1 MNIKKILFVADS
13 NIMITDDFAYHICSK
28 LKDLRDVQLTIL
40 LVVDEEQ
47 VPGYR
52 VFGEAKSKEIRA
64 EFTEKMRRYIDFQ
77 LAGNSTINADIKVR
91 CGIPFIEIIKESVE
105 GAFDI
110 IIKSQD
116 TKFQSM
122 HSLDLHLLRKTQV
135 PVWIVNSG
143 DYKAQDMLVAAI
155 DLDLQNSEEG
165 REINSKI
172 MDFSLFIADA
182 LGLRMRVVSCW
193 NVNGE
198 DSLNNNPYIQMESI
212 SITEVGALEENRYME
227 LMKSFISDYKD
238 VEYSMIKGDVV
249 KSIAN
254 YVSFNRPKA
263 LIMGTFSRTGL
274 RGYLI
279 GNTAEDVLLSIDSS
293 VVAVKPDGFSS
304 PVI

>member
-1 MNIKKILFVADS
+1 
-13 NIMITDDFAYHICSK
+13 
-28 LKDLRDVQLTIL
+28 
-40 LVVDEEQ
+40 
-47 VPGYR
+47 
-52 VFGEAKSKEIRA
+52 
-64 EFTEKMRRYIDFQ
+64 
-77 LAGNSTINADIKVR
+77 
-91 CGIPFIEIIKESVE
+91 
-105 GAFDI
+105 
-110 IIKSQD
+110 
-116 TKFQSM
+116 
-122 HSLDLHLLRKTQV
+122 V

-165 REINSKI
+165 REINRKI

-182 LGLRMRVVSCW
+182 LGLRMKVVSCW
-193 NVNGE
+193 HVNGE

-263 LIMGTFSRTGL
+263 LVMGTFSRTGL